1 VRFLVDHDVPRPVAD
16 ALLRHGHDVVLL
28 HKVLPVTSSDEEV
41 FAHAIDTQRV
51 MITCN
56 RDDFLQLAKNR
67 SHPGLII
74 LIRRRSS
81 VAEQGHLLRLIDRA
95 GESGIHGNINFA

>member
-1 VRFLVDHDVPRPVAD
+1 VRFLLDHDVPRPVAD

-28 HKVLPVTSSDEEV
+28 REALPITSRDQEV
-41 FAHAIDTQRV
+41 FTHAIDTERV
-51 MITCN
+51 MVTCN
-56 RDDFLQLAKNR
+56 RDDFLQLAENR

-95 GESGIHGNINFA
+95 GESGIQGNINFA

>member
-1 VRFLVDHDVPRPVAD
+1 VRFLLDHDVPQPVAD
-16 ALLRHGHDVVLL
+16 ALLRHGHEVLL
-28 HKVLPVTSSDEEV
+28 LHDVFPITSSDEEV
-41 FAHAIDTQRV
+41 FAHAIHTERV

-56 RDDFLQLAKNR
+56 RDDFLQLAKTR

-81 VAEQGHLLRLIDRA
+81 VAEQGHLLRLIERA
-95 GESGIHGNINFA
+95 GESGVNGNINFA